1 MNGSVDVKSRWPHFF
16 FSFSKS
22 ETKGQAS
29 HDNMLTFSWSHDN
42 NHYEISETAD
52 TSLGTIYESFNTS
65 DGASA
70 GQYRSITP
78 ALVSLALSQAVLC
91 HDVGTISCH
100 DTCVMAIKTTK

>member
-1 MNGSVDVKSRWPHFF
+1 MAPLLLLLLKKRDKRTSIARQH
-16 FSFSKS
+16 
-22 ETKGQAS
+22 AY
-29 HDNMLTFSWSHDN
+29 TFLSHDN
-42 NHYEISETAD
+42 NHHEISETAD